1 MEILQEDVS
10 DDEMV
15 CYCHSIT
22 FQEAMKLL
30 KEGNVKSFGDV
41 SEKTIMC
48 TNCGACELE
57 IKEYFFPEE
66 LDLHDKGKQAVPSQ

>member
-1 MEILQEDVS
+1 MR
-10 DDEMV
+10 
-15 CYCHSIT
+15 
-22 FQEAMKLL
+22 
-30 KEGNVKSFGDV
+30 
-41 SEKTIMC
+41 